1 MLLGVLVELGKRVE
15 VGMLVCEL
23 SPDGALV
30 GFGVSTSVSIAR
42 NAPFPRFSFIDRI
55 VRSTI

>member
-42 NAPFPRFSFIDRI
+42 NAPFPRFSFREEH
-55 VRSTI
+55 RLC